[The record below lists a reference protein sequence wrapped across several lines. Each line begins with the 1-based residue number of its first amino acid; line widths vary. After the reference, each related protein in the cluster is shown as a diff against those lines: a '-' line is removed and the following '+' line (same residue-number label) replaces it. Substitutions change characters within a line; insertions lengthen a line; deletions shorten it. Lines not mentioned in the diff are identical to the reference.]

1 MPIELPN
8 GTQIDDYGS
17 LNWSLSYSKENINW
31 DNMLGAVATAVSIVG
46 AALLLGWLIGNDAS
60 GVGVIDDAAIPGV
73 LALLAELFGKF
84 GQYLPQFTNSLA
96 CGLE

>member
-1 MPIELPN
+1 
-8 GTQIDDYGS
+8 
-17 LNWSLSYSKENINW
+17 
-31 DNMLGAVATAVSIVG
+31 MLGAVATAVSIVG
-46 AALLLGWLIGNDAS
+46 AMVLLGWLIGNDAS
-60 GVGVIDDAAIPGV
+60 GVGALDDAAIPGV